1 MFFLYRFSIDF
12 SIQKLSNLLSFG
24 LAVIIMINMGHDHG
38 LAVCGV
44 CVREREREKGLAVR
58 LLECVRIHPSVSG
71 HVLICVLICVLTC
84 VLV

>member
-1 MFFLYRFSIDF
+1 MFFYTEFSIDF

-24 LAVIIMINMGHDHG
+24 LAVIMINMGRDHG

-44 CVREREREKGLAVR
+44 CVCEREREKGLAVL

>member
-1 MFFLYRFSIDF
+1 M
-12 SIQKLSNLLSFG
+12 SNLLSFG
-24 LAVIIMINMGHDHG
+24 LAVIMINMGHDRG

-44 CVREREREKGLAVR
+44 CVCVREKGLAVR

-71 HVLICVLICVLTC
+71 HVLICVLMCVLTC